1 MITNT
6 IIVITVV
13 LIVGLAVYTQIR
25 KAKKGS
31 SSCGCGCGCG
41 SVKNSPEESSSCSNA
56 KKLELSIEGMHCG
69 HCQKSVSEALN
80 SLDGVSATVDLENN
94 CANVEL
100 SKDVPEADLIEAVS
114 AKGFEVT
121 AVKTV

>member
-6 IIVITVV
+6 IIVIAVV
-13 LIVGLAVYTQIR
+13 LLVGLAVYIQIR

-31 SSCGCGCGCG
+31 SSCGCDGGCC
-41 SVKNSPEESSSCSNA
+41 STKNSPEDSSFSSNA
-56 KKLELSIEGMHCG
+56 KKLVLSIDGMHCG

-121 AVKTV
+121 AVKAV

>member
-1 MITNT
+1 MITNI
-6 IIVITVV
+6 IIVIAVV
-13 LIVGLAVYTQIR
+13 LLVGLAVYIQIR

-31 SSCGCGCGCG
+31 SSCGCDRGCC
-41 SVKNSPEESSSCSNA
+41 SPKSAPEKSFSSDA
-56 KKLELSIEGMHCG
+56 KKLVLTIEGMHCE

-80 SLDGVSATVDLENN
+80 SLDGVSATVDLKNN

-100 SKDVPEADLIEAVS
+100 SKDVPEADLKEAVS
-114 AKGFEVT
+114 CKGFDVT

>member
-6 IIVITVV
+6 IIVIAVV
-13 LIVGLAVYTQIR
+13 LLVGLAVYIQIR

-31 SSCGCGCGCG
+31 SCGCENGCCSSQGA
-41 SVKNSPEESSSCSNA
+41 SKESFSGNV
-56 KKLELSIEGMHCG
+56 KKLVLSVEGMHCE

-80 SLDGVSATVDLENN
+80 SLDGVSATVDLKNN

-100 SKDVPEADLIEAVS
+100 SKDVPEADLKEAVS
-114 AKGFEVT
+114 SKGFDVT

>member
-13 LIVGLAVYTQIR
+13 LLAGLAVYIQIR
-25 KAKKGS
+25 KAKKTS
-31 SSCGCGCGCG
+31 SSCGCDSGCC
-41 SVKNSPEESSSCSNA
+41 SSMNTPEKTSFHNA
-56 KKLELSIEGMHCG
+56 KKLILNVEGMHCG
-69 HCQKSVSEALN
+69 HCQNSVSEALN